1 MKTRMKTRVKTI
13 KGFANSETFEKNLNE
28 FINSLNGFKE
38 LTCFETLKSKK
49 ASEKVVIK
57 AWYWH
62 GEWSDPTKEIYAIYY
77 R

>member
-1 MKTRMKTRVKTI
+1 MKTKVKTI
-13 KGFANSETFEKNLNE
+13 GYVGSETFNKKLNDFVSE
-28 FINSLNGFKE
+28 LSRDGFKE

-57 AWYWH
+57 AWYFR
-62 GEWSDPTKEIYAIYY
+62 GEWSDPTKEIYSIYY